1 MIELYSKYMCIL
13 IHQQNDE
20 EKPKKG
26 GRKKKQP
33 RPQQEVKIG
42 SEGRRKKRGGA
53 LEMNS
58 VNTLSVPVYMQRIGA
73 DALMPLFLYYIQSL
87 LYIRC

>member
-1 MIELYSKYMCIL
+1 MRKN
-13 IHQQNDE
+13 QRRE
-20 EKPKKG
+20 EE
-26 GRKKKQP
+26 KKKQP

-42 SEGRRKKRGGA
+42 SEGRRKKKRGGGKT

-58 VNTLSVPVYMQRIGA
+58 VNKLSVPVYMQRIGA